1 MVGHC
6 GGGLYVRALVWYFVS
21 AKLFGHC
28 AVSDVHRA
36 ALRLDRAGRC
46 HSRFDGV
53 FKWKKEPL
61 MSNMLELF
69 LPKAWLVAH
78 QAGNNDNLRLA
89 MAEIVKKGEH
99 SLQVGPVSEER
110 NNGTP

>member
-1 MVGHC
+1 
-6 GGGLYVRALVWYFVS
+6 
-21 AKLFGHC
+21 
-28 AVSDVHRA
+28 
-36 ALRLDRAGRC
+36 
-46 HSRFDGV
+46 
-53 FKWKKEPL
+53 

-110 NNGTP
+110 NNVILALYAKGNKGHSIG